1 MLPAHC
7 LTVCSILKST
17 QKHPSAILPE
27 KFAII
32 LCGLIVAVF
41 AIPIFVIIHILYALF
56 WGIVTVFQ
64 LLSGKGLFNEED
76 EL

>member
-7 LTVCSILKST
+7 LTVCSLLDSA
-17 QKHPSAILPE
+17 QKHQSSILPE

-32 LCGLIVAVF
+32 LCSLIVAVF
-41 AIPIFVIIHILYALF
+41 AIPVLVIIHIVSALF
-56 WGIVTVFQ
+56 WGIVTVLQ
-64 LLSGKGLFNEED
+64 LLNGKGLFNEED

>member
-7 LTVCSILKST
+7 LTVCSLLNSAE
-17 QKHPSAILPE
+17 KHQSAILPE
-27 KFAII
+27 KFAIV

-41 AIPIFVIIHILYALF
+41 AIPILAVIYIVYALF
-56 WGIVTVFQ
+56 WGTVTVSQ
-64 LLSGKGLFNEED
+64 LLRGKGLFNEED

>member
-7 LTVCSILKST
+7 LTVCSLLDSA
-17 QKHPSAILPE
+17 QKHQSSILPE
-27 KFAII
+27 KFAIV
-32 LCGLIVAVF
+32 LCSLIVAVF
-41 AIPIFVIIHILYALF
+41 AIPVLVVIHIVSALF

>member
-7 LTVCSILKST
+7 LTVCSLLNSAE
-17 QKHPSAILPE
+17 KHQSAILPE
-27 KFAII
+27 KFAIV
-32 LCGLIVAVF
+32 LCSLIVAVF
-41 AIPIFVIIHILYALF
+41 AIPVLVVIYIVYALF
-56 WGIVTVFQ
+56 WGTVTVFQ